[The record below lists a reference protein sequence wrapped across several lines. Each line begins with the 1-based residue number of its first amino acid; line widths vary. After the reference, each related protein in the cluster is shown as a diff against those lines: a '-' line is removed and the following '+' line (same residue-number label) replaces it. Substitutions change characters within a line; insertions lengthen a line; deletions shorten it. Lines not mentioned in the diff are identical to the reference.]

1 MTFSKILTIFVVL
14 TMFVGVAHAGE
25 QPDLNGTFWKKMSQS
40 QRDLFVMG
48 MFEGRNFGHWD
59 VRLALMQEAKDYPPK
74 GVESKLMESWA
85 TDFSAKDY
93 LSKKATNVTAAQ
105 VVSGITKM
113 YADYRNQQIPIVS
126 LVDVVT
132 ESIKGASNNEIEK
145 RLLELR
151 QEVAK
156 GNAQQ

>member
-1 MTFSKILTIFVVL
+1 MTFSRVLTIFVLL
-14 TMFVGVAHAGE
+14 TMFVGVAHSQK
-25 QPDLNGTFWKKMSQS
+25 QPDFNGTFWKKMSQS

-48 MFEGRNFGHWD
+48 MFEGRNYGHWD
-59 VRLALMQEAKDYPPK
+59 TRLALMQEAKASPPK

-93 LSKKATNVTAAQ
+93 LKNIATNVTAAQ
-105 VVSGITKM
+105 VVTGITKL
-113 YADYRNQQIPIVS
+113 YSDYRNQQISIVS

-132 ESIKGASNNEIEK
+132 ESIKGASNDEIEK

-156 GNAQQ
+156 GNAQ